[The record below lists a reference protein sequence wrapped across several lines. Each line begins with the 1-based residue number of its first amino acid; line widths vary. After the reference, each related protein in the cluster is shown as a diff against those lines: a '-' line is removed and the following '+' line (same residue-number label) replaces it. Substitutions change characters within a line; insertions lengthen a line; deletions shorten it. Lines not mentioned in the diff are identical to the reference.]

1 MTPVFRDVF
10 FSERYEKEISEFG
23 LDVKRTDEFVQGAIW
38 TLSRN
43 PEHGTQIEKNSR
55 VWFLPVEDTPTVTP
69 VALYYTFNEN
79 KVMVMSIRK
88 VTAE

>member
-1 MTPVFRDVF
+1 MLPVFRDVV
-10 FSERYEKEISEFG
+10 FSGRYEEELAKFKS
-23 LDVKRTDEFVQGAIW
+23 DVKRTDEFVQGAVW

-43 PEHGTQIEKNSR
+43 PEHGTQITKNSR
-55 VWFLPVEDTPTVTP
+55 VWFLPIEDTPTATP

-79 KVMVMSIRK
+79 KVLFSIRK